1 MLSILERLDK
11 IRYNDYERLSSS
23 LEIVLVWWKNLYDQK
38 KITVKYLS
46 PQNLL
51 YRLILDTIRHMRW
64 PRKGHM
70 QWSKQMQGIR
80 LQIEIMVD
88 EAGRLFDYGQTAT
101 TKLCA
106 MQKQHKTAKKLA
118 AANEDSIPNETSMF
132 ETKSEGFVDPKKHLS
147 RKVSPAR
154 NTWCSM

>member
-1 MLSILERLDK
+1 
-11 IRYNDYERLSSS
+11 
-23 LEIVLVWWKNLYDQK
+23 
-38 KITVKYLS
+38 
-46 PQNLL
+46 
-51 YRLILDTIRHMRW
+51 MRW

-80 LQIEIMVD
+80 LQIEIMVG

-154 NTWCSM
+154 NTWCSMWNGKRTVPDQSITDFESILVITGNKVDAQVDIPGDYLREFFKTGKLLFKLSKIV